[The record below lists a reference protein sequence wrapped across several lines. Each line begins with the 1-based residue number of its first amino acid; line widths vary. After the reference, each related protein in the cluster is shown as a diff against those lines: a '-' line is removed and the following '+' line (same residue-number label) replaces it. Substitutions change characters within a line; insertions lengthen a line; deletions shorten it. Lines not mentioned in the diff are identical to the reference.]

1 MSSKYVLYMY
11 YENITQS
18 IQCRYLW
25 GRGAYD
31 YDSARACQ
39 DLLVGIDKS
48 LLTSIKLEIIN
59 KLQSSELDSTSFR
72 QNNDKLLWW
81 CSWM

>member
-1 MSSKYVLYMY
+1 MRILHSVY
-11 YENITQS
+11 NADI
-18 IQCRYLW
+18 YLW
-25 GRGAYD
+25 QRGAYD
-31 YDSARACQ
+31 YESARACQ

-48 LLTSIKLEIIN
+48 LLTSIKWEIIN

-81 CSWM
+81 CSWMIMICKN